1 MMRMILLT
9 LAILLSPLT
18 AASQLAEAPVTPE
31 LSVTIT
37 PSEATA
43 TRSYVQAQ
51 LVVRIQ
57 LISRYPFEELSV
69 TPPPFEAADVVQLV
83 RPRTRKITGYAGQG
97 FLYEI
102 AFAVTPRQ
110 SGVYQI
116 APVTAVGMVAPE
128 GADELRFDLASDPVA
143 ITIAD
148 VPATYDANWW
158 LTTSRV
164 EIDEKWSLPVEDIRV
179 GELAQRKISLRVWG
193 VSDERLPELT
203 HPPAQGVT
211 ISLRSVET
219 RTETSPEGQIAYA
232 DYVWDLEV
240 QKQQVIFLKPI
251 GLTYWDR
258 SEHRQKAVS
267 AKGHRLEPL
276 PADSAGAADALMREA
291 AAAQDQT
298 TTWAWAVGIMLLIPF
313 LGLLAAAFVVSLP
326 TRSDMRLWSECG
338 QGAAPGD
345 IYNELDRWIDGIG
358 MTGETAKTRLPARK
372 DLADHFF
379 APTHPKTDGRTALR
393 VQALRLSRRMRLA
406 AFARRLQSIMTG
418 PART

>member
-1 MMRMILLT
+1 MMRFMLLT
-9 LAILLSPLT
+9 LAILLTPLT

-31 LSVTIT
+31 LSVSVSPT
-37 PSEATA
+37 EATA

-57 LISRYPFEELSV
+57 LLSRYPFEELSV
-69 TPPPFEAADVVQLV
+69 KPPSFESADVVQLV
-83 RPRTRKITGYAGQG
+83 RPRTKKITGYAGQG
-97 FLYEI
+97 FLYEM

-116 APVTAVGMVAPE
+116 NPVTAVGMVAPE
-128 GADELRFDLASDPVA
+128 GADELRFDLASKPIEV
-143 ITIAD
+143 TIAD
-148 VPATYDANWW
+148 VPATYDADWW
-158 LTTSRV
+158 LATSRA

-193 VSDERLPELT
+193 VSDERLPVLE

-240 QKQQVIFLKPI
+240 QHQRVIFLKPI
-251 GLTYWDR
+251 GLSYWDR
-258 SEHRQKAVS
+258 SEHRQQSIS

-276 PADSAGAADALMREA
+276 PADSAGVAEALMEEA

-298 TTWAWAVGIMLLIPF
+298 NTWAWAAGIALVIP
-313 LGLLAAAFVVSLP
+313 LVGLLATFFVVSLP
-326 TRSDMRLWSECG
+326 TRSDMRLWSACRR
-338 QGAAPGD
+338 GAARDD
-345 IYNELDRWIDGIG
+345 IYNELDRWIGDVGVPA
-358 MTGETAKTRLPARK
+358 ETAKTSLTARK

-379 APTHPKTDGRTALR
+379 APDHPETDSRSALR
-393 VQALRLSRRMRLA
+393 HQAMRLSRRMRQA
-406 AFARRLQSIMTG
+406 SFARRLQALISG
-418 PART
+418 AART